1 VSGGN
6 PLALELLTREWAA
19 HGPASLLRDVEALD
33 TQPVPALGIP
43 RAIGAVFDRQSRRL
57 DAATRAAL
65 DLAAVLGRRLLDL
78 ALYAAVELAPGQ
90 AAEALS
96 RLKDEGLLREVRGD
110 LEFRNELIRAQAY
123 YAVAG
128 PARQHLHRRVGE
140 LLAARPPQ
148 EDKSVSLEIAWHYLR
163 GGEAARA
170 VPYAHEGA
178 ERFLAVGA
186 PHEAEELIGALI
198 AAMGVSGVPRKMVV
212 LLIRALLDQS
222 KADVALPLIEKVEGS
237 PDLTLKHRAEIVRLR
252 AMAEFALNREGERYY
267 DAVKSALAI
276 ARETGDPVLIA
287 DALFES
293 ARAGSESGLKDL
305 LTTARDESRRLRE
318 LTGPSCSPMVLL
330 TQAFCKLNLQ
340 DPSGALDDL
349 QTILDG
355 AERHPAL
362 LSMTYSGV
370 GMAQTFLCNLE
381 KAHDA
386 FARGIEVTRRLGDD
400 ARASTL
406 AANLCAV
413 EVSRGRF
420 EEAVRFGQM
429 SIQLGQASRN
439 NNPVLLTTYTN
450 LLDAYVLSGRRA
462 EALDCADKAR
472 TWIASERRWKVRC
485 AFQTEMA
492 AFALVQGNVHLA
504 LDLIARLEDI
514 ARDREE
520 SVPMPGAYWKLKVF
534 RAAHLGRTDEAF
546 HMVRIIGAQFEHNCP
561 FFYLDVLAARAWL
574 ERRVLGR
581 EKTETEEEIQMFE
594 RMGAT
599 GRKALLIAQGFL
611 TTN

>member
-1 VSGGN
+1 
-6 PLALELLTREWAA
+6 
-19 HGPASLLRDVEALD
+19 
-33 TQPVPALGIP
+33 
-43 RAIGAVFDRQSRRL
+43 
-57 DAATRAAL
+57 
-65 DLAAVLGRRLLDL
+65 VLGRRLLDL